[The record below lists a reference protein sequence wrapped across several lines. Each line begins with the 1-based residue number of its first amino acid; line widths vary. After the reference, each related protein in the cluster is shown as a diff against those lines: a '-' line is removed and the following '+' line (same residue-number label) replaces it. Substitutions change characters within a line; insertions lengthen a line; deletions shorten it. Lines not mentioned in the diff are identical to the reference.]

1 MSTHTHRFGAR
12 LTEAIARH
20 GRLCVGVD
28 PHPHLLRDWG
38 LSDDVTGLQEFGQRI
53 LDAAVGRVGILK
65 PQVAFFERL
74 GPAGL
79 SVLAELQRAARQ
91 EGLLVIAD
99 AKRGDIGS
107 TMAGYADAWLDPE
120 AELAADALTVSP
132 YLGFGSLRPAL
143 EAARR
148 HGAGL
153 FVLALTSNTEGRQ
166 VQLARTEGGTVAA
179 QIAAEAAEE
188 NSRVAADGADLG
200 DVGLVVGATT
210 AGLAAQAGVDLT
222 AGAMPLLAPGFGAQG
237 ATAAD
242 LRAGFGAAYPQV
254 VVNSSRGILAAGP
267 DVAALAGAIERTVA
281 ELAD

>member
-1 MSTHTHRFGAR
+1 MSTGVPRFGAR
-12 LTEAIARH
+12 LAEAIARH
-20 GRLCVGVD
+20 GRLCVGID
-28 PHPHLLRDWG
+28 PHPHLLQAWG
-38 LSDDVTGLQEFGQRI
+38 LNDDVSGLREFGSRV
-53 LDAAVGRVGILK
+53 LEAAMGRVGVIK
-65 PQVAFFERL
+65 PQVAFFERR

-79 SVLAELQRAARQ
+79 AVLAELQQEARR

-107 TMAGYADAWLDPE
+107 TMAGYADAWLAPE

-143 EAARR
+143 EVARR

-153 FVLALTSNTEGRQ
+153 FVLALTSNPEGRE
-166 VQLARTEGGTVAA
+166 VQLARTEDGTVASR
-179 QIAAEAAEE
+179 IAAQAAAE
-188 NSRVAADGADLG
+188 NPAPQIDGALG

-210 AGLAAQAGVDLT
+210 AGLAEEAGVDLT

-237 ATAAD
+237 ATAED
-242 LRAGFGAAYPQV
+242 LRTGFAEAHRQV

-267 DVAALAGAIERTVA
+267 DVAALTAAVRRTA
-281 ELAD
+281 EELAD